1 VWAGTTEDEV
11 VATAWTNSWSYA
23 RLLPSRGWSGG
34 AHALPRR
41 LVAVSDGRGG
51 HSLRQLPAAL
61 PPCDPPQLVRRGGHL
76 IGRRALITITGLG
89 SLRLG
94 DLTLR
99 LNEKGVE
106 LVRDCGQTAL
116 LDAHFAGRWFAP
128 CSTAPICLLLDGCV
142 AEMFAQ
148 NGSMWMSALTL
159 RDESVQLE
167 IGDGLTVTLQT
178 IF

>member
-1 VWAGTTEDEV
+1 
-11 VATAWTNSWSYA
+11 
-23 RLLPSRGWSGG
+23 
-34 AHALPRR
+34 
-41 LVAVSDGRGG
+41 
-51 HSLRQLPAAL
+51 
-61 PPCDPPQLVRRGGHL
+61 
-76 IGRRALITITGLG
+76 
-89 SLRLG
+89 LRLG

-116 LDAHFAGRWFAP
+116 LDAHFAGRWYAP